1 MGKTAAAK
9 VKVLDIETTG
19 TAADTGLVTAYA
31 LLEGGRPPKLH
42 SRFIAGPAD
51 EGPALRDL
59 FARLRPTDR
68 IVVWRGRAYDV
79 PFLVTRAL
87 KHGLDASPLLR
98 AKVVDVAEFAEKN
111 MRLDRTSQS
120 NLCRFL
126 SIEKNTE
133 LTGDQMPMK
142 FLEYL
147 GSKDRARAREILI
160 HCEDD
165 VRSLYRI
172 FLKMEPLLRA
182 AGDL

>member
-1 MGKTAAAK
+1 MARRGA

-19 TAADTGLVTAYA
+19 TAADTGLVTAYV
-31 LLEGGRPPKLH
+31 LLEGGPSPRVH
-42 SRFIAGPAD
+42 SRFVAGAGD
-51 EGPALRDL
+51 EEKALREL
-59 FARLRPTDR
+59 FARIRPGDT

-87 KHGLDASPLLR
+87 RHGLDATALLR
-98 AKVVDVAEFAEKN
+98 AKVVDLAEFAEKH
-111 MRLDRTSQS
+111 MRLDRPSQS

-126 SIEKNTE
+126 GIAKNTD

-142 FLEYL
+142 FLEFL
-147 GSKDRARAREILI
+147 SAGNRQRAREILV

-165 VRSLYRI
+165 VRSLYEI
-172 FLKMEPLLRA
+172 FKRLEPLLQA